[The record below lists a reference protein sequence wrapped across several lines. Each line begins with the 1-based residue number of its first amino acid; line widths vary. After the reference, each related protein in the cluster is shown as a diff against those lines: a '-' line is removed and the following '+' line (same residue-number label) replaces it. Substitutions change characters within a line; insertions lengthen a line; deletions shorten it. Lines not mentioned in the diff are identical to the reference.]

1 MMRRERSVFRAL
13 VAIAV
18 SAVGI
23 AVARAEEANAQLV
36 RGWST
41 MRAMD
46 CARCHGRDYQGST
59 APSLLAAVREA
70 PRERFDRYVLDGD
83 IARGMPG
90 YRSQPAVTANLDAI
104 YAYLLARAK
113 GETGPGNPS
122 EKSR

>member
-1 MMRRERSVFRAL
+1 VLRAI

-18 SAVGI
+18 SVTGTGVVCAG
-23 AVARAEEANAQLV
+23 EGDAQLA

-83 IARGMPG
+83 ITRGMPG

-113 GETGPGNPS
+113 GEIGPGNPS
-122 EKSR
+122 EKAQ

>member
-1 MMRRERSVFRAL
+1 MLRAL
-13 VAIAV
+13 GAIAV
-18 SAVGI
+18 SVTFTT
-23 AVARAEEANAQLV
+23 VAQADEAIAQLT

-41 MRAMD
+41 MRTMD
-46 CARCHGRDYQGST
+46 CARCHGRDYQGSS

-83 IARGMPG
+83 ITRGMPG

-113 GETGPGNPS
+113 GEIGPGNPS
-122 EKSR
+122 EKR